1 MTLIPMRPSGVII
14 AATLSLAVAGC
25 GSGQPTAHATHTT
38 ATHTVVSTATK
49 TRAPVPV
56 TGGRLV
62 SAGVLRATLSG
73 VNHTPKVNHPWRYAV
88 TVRNATGQ
96 PLSGTVDIEVLFAG
110 QVVAHDT
117 PPTHPITNGL
127 WESTLKLPVAS
138 VGYPLTLRAVA
149 HTATGS
155 ITLDWPIT
163 VKK

>member
-1 MTLIPMRPSGVII
+1 MTLNLPRPSGVII

-25 GSGQPTAHATHTT
+25 GSRQPTAHASHTT
-38 ATHTVVSTATK
+38 ATHTAVSTAAK
-49 TRAPVPV
+49 TRAPLPV

-73 VNHTPKVNHPWRYAV
+73 ANHTPTVNRPWRYAV
-88 TVRNATGQ
+88 TVRNAGGQ
-96 PLSGTVDIEVLFAG
+96 ALSGTVDIEVLFAG

-127 WESTLKLPVAS
+127 WQSTLKLPKTA

-149 HTATGS
+149 HTPTGS
-155 ITLDWPIT
+155 ITLNWPIT
-163 VKK
+163 VKP